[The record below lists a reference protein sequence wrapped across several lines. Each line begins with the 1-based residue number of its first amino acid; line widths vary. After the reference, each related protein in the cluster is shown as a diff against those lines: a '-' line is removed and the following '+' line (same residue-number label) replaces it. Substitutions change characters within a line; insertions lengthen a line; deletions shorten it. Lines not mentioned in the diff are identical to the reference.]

1 MTGCG
6 HSNVSK
12 SNNKLPNYTH
22 NKLIAKLLPI
32 WHSNGSHN
40 PMLHNYLKVA
50 IRNLFRNRAHSL
62 INITGLALGMAAAAL
77 LILNIQFELGID
89 QFHKKKDRLY
99 QAYMKGP
106 RNGTI
111 DSWNSTSAL
120 VAQEL
125 RKFPEI
131 VSVTRLSFSYELFR
145 YKDQKIPSYGSYTD
159 PSFLSM
165 FSFPLTK
172 GNVQTALANPN
183 NIVIT
188 GDLAKRIFGND
199 DPIGKTINTPA
210 GDNFVV
216 TALLKDFPKNSSLH
230 YDYLLSWSKLRGP
243 FYWNNQNSLTY
254 VELAP
259 NADPEVV
266 NKKISDIVSSN
277 FLGTGR
283 TMEDQKVFLYPF
295 KKVYLGG
302 RFENGKPA
310 GGEIDNL
317 KLMGGLAG
325 ILLLIACINFMNLST
340 ARSEKRGKEVG
351 IRKVIG
357 AARPSL
363 IAQFIGE
370 SILLAALSGL
380 VALMIVQLA
389 LPSFSTLVRQNLAI
403 PWQSPLFWLTALGF
417 VLMTGVLAGSYPAFY
432 LSSFRP
438 VRVLK
443 GILKNG
449 NALVTPRKI
458 LVVVQF
464 VFSILLINFT
474 LIYER
479 QFQHVLD
486 RETGYAKDNLVYH
499 GLTGDLRRNY
509 AAVKNELIATGIAT
523 TVSKASGTV
532 TDINGVE
539 SGLKWDGMDPKANP
553 GFNLMSEDGGLIQT
567 SGLTLIAGRDID
579 IAKYPDDTLSCV
591 INETSVKALGFSNP
605 IGQIIR
611 DVDERWK
618 IVGVV
623 KDFLAGN
630 PDQATLPLLIK
641 GGVGDG
647 VITIRTNP
655 ARPFTENARKTEAIL
670 KKYNAGYLT
679 DLQFADKDYEEKFRQ
694 AKNTGVLIH
703 VFTLIAIFV
712 SCMGLLGLATY
723 MAENRTREIG
733 IRKVLG
739 SNVSG
744 IVTLLARDFVKLV
757 LVSVV
762 VASPLAW
769 LFMEFFLR
777 HFYYR
782 VSPDVWVLLASGVAA
797 LFMALFTISFQVI
810 RAALRNPVSNLR
822 SE

>member
-1 MTGCG
+1 
-6 HSNVSK
+6 
-12 SNNKLPNYTH
+12 
-22 NKLIAKLLPI
+22 
-32 WHSNGSHN
+32 
-40 PMLHNYLKVA
+40 MLHNYLKVA
-50 IRNLFRNRAHSL
+50 IRNLFRNRVHSL

-77 LILNIQFELGID
+77 LLLNIQFELGID
-89 QFHKKKDRLY
+89 QFHQKKDLLY
-99 QAYMKGP
+99 QAWMRGP
-106 RNGTI
+106 RNGTM
-111 DSWNSTSAL
+111 DSWSSTSAL
-120 VAQEL
+120 AAPEL

-131 VSVTRLSFSYELFR
+131 VNVTRLMYSSELFR
-145 YKDQKIPSYGSYTD
+145 YKEQKIPSYGSYAD
-159 PSFLSM
+159 SAFLLM
-165 FSFPLTK
+165 FSFPLIK
-172 GNVQTALANPN
+172 GNIQSALANPN

-188 GDLAKRIFGND
+188 EDLSKRIFGND
-199 DPIGKTINTPA
+199 DPIGKTINTPG

-216 TALLKDFPKNSSLH
+216 TGLLKDFPATSNLKF
-230 YDYLLSWSKLRGP
+230 DYLLSWSKLRGP
-243 FYWNNQNSLTY
+243 FYWNNQNALTY
-254 VELAP
+254 VELRP
-259 NADPEVV
+259 NADPEAI
-266 NKKISDIVSSN
+266 NKKIANIVSGN
-277 FLGTGR
+277 FINSGR
-283 TMEDQKVFLYPF
+283 TLEDQKVFLYPF
-295 KKVYLGG
+295 KKVYLEN

-317 KLMGGLAG
+317 LLMGGLAG
-325 ILLLIACINFMNLST
+325 ILLVIACINFMNLST

-351 IRKVIG
+351 VRKVIG
-357 AARPSL
+357 AGRPSL

-370 SILLAALSGL
+370 SIFLAGLAGLL
-380 VALMIVQLA
+380 ALMIVQLA
-389 LPSFSTLVRQNLAI
+389 LPSFSTLVHQKLAI
-403 PWQSPLFWLTALGF
+403 PWASPVFWVAALGF
-417 VLMTGVLAGSYPAFY
+417 VLTTGVLAGSYPAFY

-443 GILKNG
+443 GILRNG

-509 AAVKNELIATGIAT
+509 AAVRNELIATGVAT
-523 TVSKASGTV
+523 SVSKASGTV
-532 TDINGVE
+532 IGISGVE

-553 GFNLMSEDGGLIQT
+553 GFNLMFEDGGLIQT
-567 SGLTLIAGRDID
+567 NGLTLLAGRDID
-579 IAKYPDDTLSCV
+579 IAKYPGDTLSCV
-591 INETSVKALGFSNP
+591 INETSAKALGFKNP

-611 DVDERWK
+611 DEEERWK
-618 IVGVV
+618 IVGEV
-623 KDFLAGN
+623 KDFLSGS
-630 PDQATLPLLIK
+630 PESATLPLLVK

-647 VITIRTNP
+647 VINIRLST
-655 ARPFTENARKTEAIL
+655 ARPFAENARKSEAIL
-670 KKYNAGYLT
+670 KKYNPGYLT

-694 AKNTGVLIH
+694 ARNTGVLLH

-739 SNVSG
+739 SSVSG

-757 LVSVV
+757 LISVI

-769 LFMEFFLR
+769 LFMGFFLR

-782 VSPDVWVLLASGVAA
+782 ISPSAWVLAASGAAA
-797 LFMALFTISFQVI
+797 LLMALLTISFQVI

-822 SE
+822 TE

>member
-1 MTGCG
+1 M
-6 HSNVSK
+6 VAA
-12 SNNKLPNYTH
+12 
-22 NKLIAKLLPI
+22 IV
-32 WHSNGSHN
+32 
-40 PMLHNYLKVA
+40 MLHNYLKVA
-50 IRNLFRNRAHSL
+50 IRNLFRNRVHSI

-77 LILNIQFELGID
+77 LLLNIQFELGID
-89 QFHKKKDRLY
+89 QFHQKKDRLY
-99 QAYMKGP
+99 QVWMKGP

-120 VAQEL
+120 VAPEL

-131 VSVTRLSFSYELFR
+131 VDVTRLTFSYELFR
-145 YKDQKIPSYGSYTD
+145 YKDQKIPSWGSYAD
-159 PSFLSM
+159 PAFLSM
-165 FSFPLTK
+165 FSFPLIK
-172 GNVQTALANPN
+172 GNSQTALANPN

-188 GDLAKRIFGND
+188 EQLAKRIFGND
-199 DPIGKTINTPA
+199 DPMGKTINTPG

-216 TALLKDFPKNSSLH
+216 TGILKDFPANSHLN
-230 YDYLLSWSKLRGP
+230 YNYLLPWSKLRGP
-243 FYWNNQNSLTY
+243 FAWNYQNADTY

-259 NADPEVV
+259 NADPEAI
-266 NKKISDIVSSN
+266 NRKIAGIVSNN
-277 FLGTGR
+277 FINSGR
-283 TMEDQKVFLYPF
+283 TLEDQKVFLYPF
-295 KKVYLGG
+295 KRVYLEN

-325 ILLLIACINFMNLST
+325 ILLVIACINFMNLST

-380 VALMIVQLA
+380 VALMIVQLT

-403 PWQSPLFWLTALGF
+403 PWQNPLFWLSALGF

-443 GILKNG
+443 GILQNG

-499 GLTGDLRRNY
+499 GLTADLRHNY
-509 AAVKNELIATGIAT
+509 AAIRNELIATGTAT
-523 TVSKASGTV
+523 AVSKANGTV
-532 TDINGVE
+532 TDISGVE

-591 INETSVKALGFSNP
+591 INETSAKALGFKNP

-630 PDQATLPLLIK
+630 PDQATMPLLVK

-647 VITIRTNP
+647 VINIRLNP
-655 ARPFTENARKTEAIL
+655 ARPFTANARRTEAIL
-670 KKYNAGYLT
+670 KKYNPGYLT
-679 DLQFADKDYEEKFRQ
+679 DLKFADKDYEEKFRQ
-694 AKNTGVLIH
+694 ARNTGVLIH
-703 VFTLIAIFV
+703 LFTLIAIFV

-739 SNVSG
+739 SSVSG
-744 IVTLLARDFVKLV
+744 IVTLLARDFVKLI
-757 LVSVV
+757 LISVII
-762 VASPLAW
+762 ASPLAW
-769 LFMEFFLR
+769 LFMKFFLQ

-782 VSPDVWVLLASGVAA
+782 ISPDAWVLAASGAAA
-797 LFMALFTISFQVI
+797 LLMALFTISFQVI
-810 RAALRNPVSNLR
+810 RAALNNPARNLR
-822 SE
+822 TD